1 MLLST
6 HGNIVFGDDFV
17 DKFISPLSN
26 GKMIDF
32 GKQEE
37 VPTRDLINELLEFI
51 DDVVDELGSRAEV
64 NYVQEILTKGTGA
77 DRQVEV
83 YNRTKDLKA
92 VVDYIIT
99 ETHHGLDL

>member
-1 MLLST
+1 M
-6 HGNIVFGDDFV
+6 
-17 DKFISPLSN
+17 
-26 GKMIDF
+26 
-32 GKQEE
+32 
-37 VPTRDLINELLEFI
+37 
-51 DDVVDELGSRAEV
+51 VDELGSRTEL
-64 NYVQEILTKGTGA
+64 NYVHEILARGTGA